1 MTGMF
6 SLEVVALL
14 RAGRPLGDD
23 EVTDL
28 IEAVVDELDRAGGD
42 PSVGTSRVG
51 PDVEMTVTVAVDG
64 DDQWD
69 ALGRGVDAVRS
80 AFRAAGIGGAGV
92 VAPVDLRSHV
102 RPLVSA

>member
-6 SLEVVALL
+6 SLEVVARLS
-14 RAGRPLGDD
+14 AGRRLSAD

-28 IEAVVDELDRAGGD
+28 VEAVVDELDLVGGD
-42 PSVGTSRVG
+42 PSVGTARVG
-51 PDVEMTVTVAVDG
+51 ADIEMTVTVAVDG
-64 DDQWD
+64 GDEWD

-80 AFRAAGIGGAGV
+80 AFRAAGIGGTGA